1 MVSPSQFPNE
11 VALRQKIEN
20 YLLNNFPR
28 LYKGK
33 QKCGKLQSYLD
44 LIVKESTKEAENL
57 IHRGMIQKEAWDFA
71 IHHEINR
78 TNYL

>member
-1 MVSPSQFPNE
+1 MVSPNQFPSE
-11 VALRQKIEN
+11 AALRQKIED
-20 YLLNNFPR
+20 YLVNKFPR

-33 QKCGKLQSYLD
+33 EKCGKLQAYVD

-57 IHRGMIQKEAWDFA
+57 IQRGMIEQEAWNFA
-71 IHHEINR
+71 IRHEINR